1 MSALSTLNIHDLRP
15 RLAPLT
21 RPSGMHRN
29 RRGAVTSA
37 TVHYNGPAM
46 GAFGNPMRELDF
58 IVNVDVKNHQVR
70 IGADNLCYHFA
81 VLSDGQIWQT
91 RDLGL
96 IAWHSADA
104 VGNEH
109 SIAVH
114 LPLGQGQVPTAPQI
128 AALTRLLDALGADY
142 HFART
147 AVKGHGEWSNFH
159 HTACPGGLVMDVVK
173 HYRAGPAVGRQVRVT
188 AGTLNIRQG
197 PTTAYKIAGQL
208 HLGDVVVV
216 DGTKDEGQGKW
227 WHIAS
232 GIGFISGAYVVE
244 I

>member
-1 MSALSTLNIHDLRP
+1 MSALSTLNVHDLRP

-21 RPSGMHRN
+21 KASGMHRN

-46 GAFGNPMRELDF
+46 GAFGNPQRELDF
-58 IVNVDVKNHQVR
+58 IVNVDVKNHQDR

-91 RDLGL
+91 RSLEL
-96 IAWHSADA
+96 VAWHSANA
-104 VGNEH
+104 EGNEH

-114 LPLGQGQVPTAPQI
+114 LPLGLGQVPTAAQI
-128 AALTRLLDALGADY
+128 TALYRLLAALGQDY
-142 HFART
+142 GFARA

-159 HTACPGGLVMDVVK
+159 HTACPGGLVMTVVRA
-173 HYRAGPAVGRQVRVT
+173 YRAGLAVQRVRVT
-188 AGTLNIRQG
+188 TNVLNIRQG
-197 PTTAYKIAGQL
+197 ANTSYPIAGQL
-208 HLGDVVVV
+208 HLGDVVEV

-227 WHIAS
+227 WHLSNGS
-232 GIGFISGAYVVE
+232 GFVSGAYVTTV
-244 I
+244 